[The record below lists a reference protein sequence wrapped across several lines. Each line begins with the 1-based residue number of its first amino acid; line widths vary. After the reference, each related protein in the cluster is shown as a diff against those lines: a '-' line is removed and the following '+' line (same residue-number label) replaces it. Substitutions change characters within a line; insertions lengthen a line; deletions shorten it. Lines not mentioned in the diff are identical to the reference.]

1 MWTVQPEQGR
11 LYVAT
16 FAPKRLRKLF
26 QEARKFVGRDIYVTP
41 VYIIDTVESSKYAGQ
56 WVFRCNEMSLLILE
70 QDLVYIKEV
79 THALETEKA
88 SPDQSTK

>member
-1 MWTVQPEQGR
+1 MWTIQPEPGR

-26 QEARKFVGRDIYVTP
+26 KEARKFLGQDIYVTP
-41 VYIIDTVESSKYAGQ
+41 VYVVEGSKYAGQ